1 MVTWSAVGSTRTR
14 IIDWVSTLTL
24 LPDAPNLPPLS
35 DARRRTVKGAPDTG
49 TGAAVGAA
57 VADAPGEAEA
67 PGVAVGVVN
76 EWPVMWMAAS
86 IAGRKKVTAP
96 PAPGGGE
103 PARTRGDPRRPGGG

>member
-24 LPDAPNLPPLS
+24 LPDAPNLPSLS
-35 DARRRTVKGAPDTG
+35 EPRSRTVKGSPDTG
-49 TGAAVGAA
+49 TDAAVGAA
-57 VADAPGEAEA
+57 VADA

-96 PAPGGGE
+96 PAPE
-103 PARTRGDPRRPGGG
+103 RRKPTRTRATQRSRGVGGL

>member
-24 LPDAPNLPPLS
+24 LPDAPNLPSLS
-35 DARRRTVKGAPDTG
+35 DPRRRTVKGAPDTG

-96 PAPGGGE
+96 PAPE
-103 PARTRGDPRRPGGG
+103 RRKPTRTRATQRSRGIG